1 MDERQFRVRSASG
14 FAALVIVSLILALS
28 PATRAS
34 FTTVV
39 VTASCL
45 ILLVLVLILGGGHW
59 TRFALPGVAASI
71 VSGMAWPFAGLP
83 ALLALTRLTWA
94 EDLIRTRHR
103 LGIVF
108 GVSAL
113 GLLGAVLAAKI
124 WLGAGHA
131 FAVSLPPV
139 PKWLLIPMAALA
151 NSLVEEAVWRHAA
164 WSELNDLFGLWGAVL
179 LSSLAFG
186 IAHWHGLPGGIVG
199 VFGAALLGLVLGMT
213 RVAVGFT
220 GVLAVHFAVD
230 IGLFWTI
237 LA

>member
-1 MDERQFRVRSASG
+1 
-14 FAALVIVSLILALS
+14 
-28 PATRAS
+28 
-34 FTTVV
+34 
-39 VTASCL
+39 
-45 ILLVLVLILGGGHW
+45 
-59 TRFALPGVAASI
+59 
-71 VSGMAWPFAGLP
+71 
-83 ALLALTRLTWA
+83 
-94 EDLIRTRHR
+94 
-103 LGIVF
+103 
-108 GVSAL
+108 
-113 GLLGAVLAAKI
+113 
-124 WLGAGHA
+124 
-131 FAVSLPPV
+131 
-139 PKWLLIPMAALA
+139 MAALA